1 MIMSDY
7 NNLIGNLSTVIKLLL
22 ISIFPALT
30 TYISTD
36 LLYTAIVFIVCLA
49 IGIIDAKY
57 PNTLKMF
64 DNQIPSSNPSNNSD
78 DVE

>member
-22 ISIFPALT
+22 ITIFPTLT
-30 TYISTD
+30 TYVQAD
-36 LLYTAIVFIVCLA
+36 LLYTTIVFVVCLA

-64 DNQIPSSNPSNNSD
+64 DNNKASTSADEEVI
-78 DVE
+78 E

>member
-1 MIMSDY
+1 MSDY

-22 ISIFPALT
+22 ITIFPTLT
-30 TYISTD
+30 TYVQAD
-36 LLYTAIVFIVCLA
+36 LLYTTIVFVVCLA

-64 DNQIPSSNPSNNSD
+64 DNNKASTSADEEVI
-78 DVE
+78 E

>member
-1 MIMSDY
+1 MSDY
-7 NNLIGNLSTVIKLLL
+7 NELVGNLSTVVKLLL
-22 ISIFPALT
+22 ISVFPSIT
-30 TYISTD
+30 TYIASD

-64 DNQIPSSNPSNNSD
+64 NSNKKQVSYSD
-78 DVE
+78 TVEQ

>member
-7 NNLIGNLSTVIKLLL
+7 NNLIGNLSTIIKLLL
-22 ISIFPALT
+22 ISVFPAIT

-57 PNTLKMF
+57 PNTLRMF
-64 DNQIPSSNPSNNSD
+64 DNHIPKTSSSD
-78 DVE
+78 ERVER